1 LDFGGFV
8 NFVQAEFWWKL
19 LGFGVPLLGMRA
31 IAGQMGVGKSW
42 IDRSSLLM
50 LSLLLFWNLSPLS
63 FAILCLEGVISYQ
76 IIRFFQTTLP
86 TTVDQPRNLKARLVL
101 ATGTIA
107 LLAVLAGFKYGQPA
121 SWIAALPIVGT
132 ILTVPKVGMVAPGL
146 SFHTFQMISAMVDAY
161 RNRLTQ
167 PMTQPMT
174 QPIKKL
180 DYANFVFLFPQ
191 AVSGPIER
199 WEQLGTKL
207 SNFQFSAQQL
217 EPGLCWM
224 SLGLFMK
231 LVLADN
237 LMRHGKLPI
246 ADVNSAWCIWLYVWI
261 YGMRLYFDF
270 AGYSFIALGLG
281 KAIGIDLEINFL
293 APYTA
298 TNIQDFWRRW
308 NVTLSTWF
316 RDYLFIPLGG
326 SRVPWGMLNLLAVFL
341 ASGIWH
347 GSGIN
352 FILWGLYHGI
362 LIIINRL
369 WERHLPA
376 HPWARQ
382 LEIPPWLGWFLT
394 VSAALLGWVF
404 FVESDLGRLQKIG
417 MSIVSLSSYSFENLI
432 YEWTILRVINPLSF
446 FILITLCLMVLGY
459 ELYCV
464 HRLKKMPYS
473 ILVQPKFALL
483 LLGLTIVLANREPGQ
498 FIYFSF

>member
-1 LDFGGFV
+1 V

-19 LGFGVPLLGMRA
+19 LGFGLPLLGVRA
-31 IAGQMGVGKSW
+31 IAVRMGVEKSW
-42 IDRSSLLM
+42 IDRSSLLI

-63 FAILCLEGVISYQ
+63 FAILGIEGVISYR
-76 IIRFFQTTLP
+76 IIRFFQTTTSP
-86 TTVDQPRNLKARLVL
+86 TSATSMTGDRPRNLKARLVL
-101 ATGTIA
+101 AVGTIA

-121 SWIAALPIVGT
+121 WIAAIGALPIVST

-146 SFHTFQMISAMVDAY
+146 SFHTFQMISAMADAY
-161 RNRLTQ
+161 CNRL
-167 PMTQPMT
+167 T

-237 LMRHGKLPI
+237 LMRYCRSPI
-246 ADVNSAWCIWLYVWI
+246 PDVNSAWCIWLYVWI

-281 KAIGIDLEINFL
+281 KAIGIELEINFL
-293 APYTA
+293 APYAA

-326 SRVPWGMLNLLAVFL
+326 SRVRWVLFNFLAVFL

-347 GSGIN
+347 GSGVN
-352 FILWGLYHGI
+352 FILWGLYHGV
-362 LIIINRL
+362 LMIIYRIWVRY
-369 WERHLPA
+369 LPA
-376 HPWARQ
+376 HSWAKQ
-382 LEIPPWLGWFLT
+382 FEIPSWLGWFLT
-394 VSAALLGWVF
+394 VSVAMLGWVF
-404 FVESDLGRLQKIG
+404 FVESDLGRLEKIV
-417 MSIVSLSSYSFENLI
+417 MSLSSLPSYDFENLM
-432 YEWTILRVINPLSF
+432 YEWTLLKVLNPLSF
-446 FILITLCLMVLGY
+446 LISIALSLMVLGY

-464 HRLKKMPYS
+464 HQLKKMPYS
-473 ILVQPKFALL
+473 ILIQPRVALL
-483 LLGLTIVLANREPGQ
+483 LLGLTILLANRDPGQ